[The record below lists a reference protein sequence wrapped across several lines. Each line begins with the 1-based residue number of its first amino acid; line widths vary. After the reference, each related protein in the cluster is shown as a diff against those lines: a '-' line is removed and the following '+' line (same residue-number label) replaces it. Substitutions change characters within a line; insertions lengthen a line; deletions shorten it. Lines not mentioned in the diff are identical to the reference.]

1 VPIVI
6 DASIA
11 IAWSFPD
18 ERDQESLAAGRSV
31 VRDRGLVPA
40 LWRWEVQ
47 NVLRNAEAR
56 GRIAEGAMNRILRS
70 LAAMPLS
77 IDPAST
83 DVTFGAELYF
93 ARRFGLSVY
102 DAAYLELAARRGI
115 RLATKDAALRSAAA
129 QLDLLWKPLPG
140 DAESKE

>member
-1 VPIVI
+1 MPIVI

-18 ERDQESLAAGRSV
+18 ERDAESVAAGQYV
-31 VRDRGLVPA
+31 VRERALVPA

-47 NVLRNAEAR
+47 NLLRNAERR
-56 GRIAEGAMNRILRS
+56 GCIGEDTATNILRL

-77 IDPAST
+77 VDAAPAE
-83 DVTFGAELYF
+83 VTFGAELAL
-93 ARRFGLSVY
+93 ARRFALTVY

-115 RLATKDAALRSAAA
+115 RLATKDVALRSAAE
-129 QLDLLWKPLPG
+129 QLNLLWKPGP
-140 DAESKE
+140 

>member
-1 VPIVI
+1 MPIVI

-18 ERDQESLAAGRSV
+18 ERDQESVAAGEHV
-31 VRDRGLVPA
+31 VRERALVPA

-47 NVLRNAEAR
+47 NVLRNAERR
-56 GRIAEGAMNRILRS
+56 GRIAENTTSHILRS

-77 IDPAST
+77 VDAASSE
-83 DVTFGAELYF
+83 VTFGAELAL
-93 ARRFGLSVY
+93 ARRFALTVY

-115 RLATKDAALRSAAA
+115 RLATKDAALRSAAE
-129 QLDLLWKPLPG
+129 QLDLLWKPPV
-140 DAESKE
+140 